1 MSITCQ
7 VCATVNPDTAQ
18 FCDGCGVELSPQASP
33 AASSPLPAD
42 MAQTDLQPDA
52 AQLSA
57 TQDPQLSPAPLEA
70 DAGAAPDLTA
80 APAEA
85 LPDANTQGAADLTG
99 EAASLD
105 SGLSDMPVSDGAAGN
120 ADGSAGM
127 TQEATLE
134 ALPAGDEQAPE
145 ASGDSS
151 AMTGEA
157 LETAAMPAP
166 QEASTQPDSTQ
177 EASAQPDSP
186 DLTSTAAGAA
196 GAVAVSG
203 EQRTGPARLGVRK
216 FGAPTGDFIP
226 LQGERLVVGRFDAS
240 SGPVDIDLA
249 ALGGAEH
256 ISRRHAELSQ
266 QGGRWTVTDLGSTN
280 GVFIK
285 RAGQGAFSPRLQEPT
300 ALSDGDEVAFGNLVL
315 TFNQD

>member
-18 FCDGCGVELSPQASP
+18 FCDGCGVELTPQASP

-42 MAQTDLQPDA
+42 MAQTGSPQTDA
-52 AQLSA
+52 AQLSS
-57 TQDPQLSPAPLEA
+57 TQDPQLSPAPLESE
-70 DAGAAPDLTA
+70 AGA

-105 SGLSDMPVSDGAAGN
+105 SGLSDMPVSDEAVEN
-120 ADGSAGM
+120 ADGSARM
-127 TQEATLE
+127 AQEAPPE
-134 ALPAGDEQAPE
+134 ALPAAEQQV
-145 ASGDSS
+145 SGDSS

-166 QEASTQPDSTQ
+166 EEASTQPS
-177 EASAQPDSP
+177 SP
-186 DLTSTAAGAA
+186 EMMGAA
-196 GAVAVSG
+196 AAAVAVSA

-300 ALSDGDEVAFGNLVL
+300 PLSDGDEVAFGNLVL
-315 TFNQD
+315 TFHQD

>member
-18 FCDGCGVELSPQASP
+18 FCDGCGVELTPQASP
-33 AASSPLPAD
+33 AASSPLPTD
-42 MAQTDLQPDA
+42 MAQTDSPQTDA
-52 AQLSA
+52 A
-57 TQDPQLSPAPLEA
+57 QLSPAPLES
-70 DAGAAPDLTA
+70 DAGV

-105 SGLSDMPVSDGAAGN
+105 SGLSDMPVSDEAVEN
-120 ADGSAGM
+120 ADGSARM
-127 TQEATLE
+127 AQEASPE
-134 ALPAGDEQAPE
+134 ALPAAEQQV
-145 ASGDSS
+145 SGDSS

-166 QEASTQPDSTQ
+166 EEASTQPSSPELMDAA
-177 EASAQPDSP
+177 ASA
-186 DLTSTAAGAA
+186 A
-196 GAVAVSG
+196 AVAVSA

-300 ALSDGDEVAFGNLVL
+300 PLSDGDEVAFGNLVL
-315 TFNQD
+315 TFHQD

>member
-1 MSITCQ
+1 
-7 VCATVNPDTAQ
+7 
-18 FCDGCGVELSPQASP
+18 
-33 AASSPLPAD
+33 
-42 MAQTDLQPDA
+42 
-52 AQLSA
+52 
-57 TQDPQLSPAPLEA
+57 
-70 DAGAAPDLTA
+70 
-80 APAEA
+80 
-85 LPDANTQGAADLTG
+85 
-99 EAASLD
+99 
-105 SGLSDMPVSDGAAGN
+105 
-120 ADGSAGM
+120 
-127 TQEATLE
+127 
-134 ALPAGDEQAPE
+134 
-145 ASGDSS
+145 
-151 AMTGEA
+151 
-157 LETAAMPAP
+157 MPAP
-166 QEASTQPDSTQ
+166 QEAS
-177 EASAQPDSP
+177 AQPGSP
-186 DLTSTAAGAA
+186 EMMGAA
-196 GAVAVSG
+196 AAAVAVSA